1 MSASARIR
9 LTVEI
14 DLSDAWWGDD
24 WKLEDV
30 MKSAGDRAITI
41 VQSKTPFRIV
51 GTPEV
56 TVIMVKKP

>member
-1 MSASARIR
+1 MSASARVR

-14 DLSDAWWGDD
+14 DLSEAWGDD
-24 WKLEDV
+24 WRLENV
-30 MKSAGDRAITI
+30 MKSAGDSAITI